1 MRVSCSL
8 VIAATR
14 ATGIAVANSISNA
27 SNSNVNPDSG
37 RAQTTST
44 RCTPCSGQR
53 VRGTRGVQERLV
65 LEEIHVPPRLG
76 LGVVHRAG
84 TLIAARHRT
93 RETRAPREVQVQ
105 IQSALNDVEIRA
117 GHPPRLAQPQSRLEQ
132 IQGFRHSTNPPNTRL
147 RNVTTLAG
155 RHPEPQAG
163 TRPHPPDP
171 ARSPEKAT
179 TSR

>member
-53 VRGTRGVQERLV
+53 VRGTRACRNALYWKKSKCRHVVGGGVGEHHLV
-65 LEEIHVPPRLG
+65 AADGEVGGDVVPAVLAAAEVDAAQVRGDVHGGAGRPVVLG
-76 LGVVHRAG
+76 APVQGRPDVAVVGDPGPQAPSTCGVMVTSTH
-84 TLIAARHRT
+84 IAA
-93 RETRAPREVQVQ
+93 A
-105 IQSALNDVEIRA
+105 
-117 GHPPRLAQPQSRLEQ
+117 LAQDNR
-132 IQGFRHSTNPPNTRL
+132 R
-147 RNVTTLAG
+147 
-155 RHPEPQAG
+155 
-163 TRPHPPDP
+163 
-171 ARSPEKAT
+171 T
-179 TSR
+179 TSERPLWRRIR